1 MSVCVRV
8 HVSLCVNV
16 SVCVCARVS
25 LCVNVS
31 VCVRVCVCPLSD
43 RRYHSS
49 RETELGERAGTEG
62 EPCSA
67 RSQYDEWATAGVG

>member
-1 MSVCVRV
+1 MCV
-8 HVSLCVNV
+8 HVHV
-16 SVCVCARVS
+16 SVCVHVSARVS

-62 EPCSA
+62 EPCLA